1 MNDSDDF
8 NQVWTN
14 YWSLLYSDLDTPD
27 DYPNARPLLAH
38 YTSLEN
44 LEKILD
50 SEQIWLSNP
59 LLMNDLEEV
68 RFGVLNGMEII
79 RSSKELHEALGTDSR
94 RSAFFDAIEEA
105 FDEYGNE
112 DVIDLY
118 VICFSIHKKDNNDGI
133 LSMWRGYGNQG
144 KGAALVFDTS
154 KLPVPD
160 ESPLTL
166 GGVWYATKEERK
178 EKITQKINAL
188 SEFIAA
194 NHFPDGYLHD
204 TARELFKR
212 LCIFSVFSK
221 HLGFKEEEEWR
232 LVYLKDRDQIDGD
245 SKLVFFDKY
254 FSYFNGPSGVQPK
267 LKLPIG
273 EFLQSIGAAVTFSDL
288 IDSIIIGPTAASPLA
303 KRSVERM
310 LKDIGKP
317 SLAEKVRSSEIP
329 FRGS

>member
-1 MNDSDDF
+1 MDGHDKF
-8 NQVWTN
+8 EQVWTN
-14 YWSLLYSDLDTPD
+14 YWNLLYSDLDTPN

-44 LEKILD
+44 IERILD
-50 SEQIWLSNP
+50 SERLWLSNP

-79 RSSKELHEALGTDSR
+79 RSSKDLHDALDSDSR
-94 RSAFFDAIEEA
+94 RSAFFDAIEDA

-118 VICFSIHKKDNNDGI
+118 VICFSVHTKDNSDGI

-144 KGAALVFDTS
+144 KGAAIVFDTS

-160 ESPLTL
+160 ETPLTL

-178 EKITQKINAL
+178 EKITQKIISL
-188 SEFIAA
+188 SEFITA
-194 NHFPDGYLHD
+194 NHIPDEYLGAA
-204 TARELFKR
+204 ARELFKR
-212 LCIFSVFSK
+212 LCLFAVFSK
-221 HLGFKEEEEWR
+221 HVGFREENEWR
-232 LVYLKDRDQIDGD
+232 LVYLKDRDQIDHD
-245 SKLVFFDKY
+245 NKLVFFERY
-254 FSYFNGPSGVQPK
+254 FSFFHGSNGIQPK

-273 EFLQSIGAAVTFSDL
+273 EFLKSIGATISFSDL

-310 LKDIGKP
+310 LKEIGKE
-317 SLAEKVRSSEIP
+317 SLIKKIKSSEIP
-329 FRGS
+329 FRES